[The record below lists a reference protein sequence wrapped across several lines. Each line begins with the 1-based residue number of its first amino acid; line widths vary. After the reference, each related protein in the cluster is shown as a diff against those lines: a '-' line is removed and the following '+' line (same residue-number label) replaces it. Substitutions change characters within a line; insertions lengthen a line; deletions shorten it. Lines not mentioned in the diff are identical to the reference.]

1 MVRIKREPA
10 TPERD
15 GRWQIEQLEQGW
27 YTADFDFET
36 NEYVMKR
43 TEDIPTITRQ
53 QARLLSYRD
62 IEELTP
68 EQRRILFGDEGE

>member
-10 TPERD
+10 TPQKD
-15 GRWQIEQLEQGW
+15 GAWQIEQLKQGW
-27 YTADFDFET
+27 YTADFDFDT
-36 NEYVMKR
+36 NEFIMKR

-53 QARLLSYRD
+53 QARLLSYND
-62 IEELTP
+62 VNELTP